1 MANYDVSVTMNL
13 VDNVTKRL
21 SNIEK
26 NIDKVV
32 KTAQA
37 YNTVVEQITRSLN
50 LMTVSAGKAATA
62 TNRIATNM
70 AKLTDRMGV
79 KLEDGSARVGK
90 VSTQMEILKTNIG
103 KTTAAQK
110 YLNDAIRQMPGP
122 AILRSYNSSVNNY
135 SSSANRAARETER
148 FNKKLYMNV
157 NASGKARVGMS
168 SLASSIQSVI
178 GAYLGFESVKT
189 ALDWSDEITLTQ
201 GKLSILTDDVEGLMN
216 RIYQMSQE
224 TRTSYMDNASQMAKM
239 WQLTGGTDGIFD
251 TEDKLIE
258 FNELLN
264 KSFRIGGSGPREISA
279 SIYQLTQ
286 ALSSGRLQGDELRS
300 LGENAPYFVKKIVK
314 SLEDA
319 YNAGKPLDE
328 QIKLTYNDL
337 KNLGATGELTSEVIV
352 NAMLNAADEIRED
365 YKNLKPTFQ
374 DVFETLKNQVQYIAT
389 PVLQSLNQ
397 ILNSDAFA
405 KTAQAFVKI
414 FAVVMAILEPM
425 IKGFLFIGEIISNN
439 WSVVEPIIWGIVGAL
454 AAYYTYLGLIKVY
467 TLAVEGATKL
477 LAGVEGMIK
486 GIAAAYQGWQL
497 ASALLRQALGL
508 ELSQKQA
515 IILMNY
521 QQALSEGAVQKTKLH
536 TLITTLSNTKATIME
551 AWAKVKNATAT
562 GILTAATSAFATS
575 AWAAASAVWA
585 MLAPLLTVI
594 AIILAVV
601 AVFYIAVAAYNYF
614 TGSTISATG
623 LIVGAFYGLYAAVY
637 DVFAGIW
644 NFLVEVAEFIRNIF
658 VDPVYVVKSLF
669 GNMAKGVLYA
679 FKYMLSGIEA
689 IANSATSLINMV
701 IDGYNAIPFL
711 GDVEHVGKVSM
722 TSSVDSAIKG
732 IDSWIGNKPS
742 NLKSYDSVKL
752 AYKDIGEY
760 ANKGYD
766 KGANWEGGFV
776 DGLKDW
782 AKNSDTLKQLEK
794 VGNGDALTPEWGKY
808 PESIDIGE
816 MPTVDGGDYPKETM
830 DAIDKIKGNT
840 DDINEN
846 TKITAE
852 DLKYLRDLAEQR
864 VINRFTT
871 AEIKITNH
879 MNNNINSDRDLDG
892 IANYLV
898 EEMYKGANAYA
909 EGAHY

>member
-37 YNTVVEQITRSLN
+37 YNSVVEQITRSLN

-70 AKLTDRMGV
+70 AKLTDRMGT

-90 VSTQMEILKTNIG
+90 VSTQMETLKNNIG

-168 SLASSIQSVI
+168 SLSSSIKSVI
-178 GAYLGFESVKT
+178 GAYVGFESLKT
-189 ALDWSDEITLTQ
+189 AVDWSDEITLTQ
-201 GKLSILTDDVEGLMN
+201 GKLAQLTDDVEGFLDKT
-216 RIYQMSQE
+216 YQMSQN
-224 TRTSYMDNASQMAKM
+224 TRTSYMDNATQMAKM
-239 WQLTGGTDGIFD
+239 WQLTGGTNGIFD

-264 KSFRIGGSGPREISA
+264 KSFILGGSGVREINA

-300 LGENAPYFVKKIVK
+300 LAENAPYLIKTITK
-314 SLEDA
+314 SVEDM
-319 YNAGKPLDE
+319 YNAGKPVEE
-328 QIKLTYNDL
+328 QIKLSYNDL
-337 KNLGATGELTSEVIV
+337 KNLGAQGVLTSEVIT
-352 NAMLNAADEIRED
+352 NAVLNSADDIRKGYE
-365 YKNLKPTFQ
+365 NITPTFEQ
-374 DVFETLKNQVQYIAT
+374 IFQKLKNQVQYISQ
-389 PVLQSLNQ
+389 PLLKSINDVF
-397 ILNSDAFA
+397 NSEAFD
-405 KTAQAFVKI
+405 KTTQTIVKM
-414 FAVVMAILEPM
+414 FTVVMAVINPIIQGVLW
-425 IKGFLFIGEIISNN
+425 IGSIIADN
-439 WSVVEPIIWGIVGAL
+439 WSLIEPVIWGIVGAL
-454 AAYYTYLGLIKVY
+454 TAYYAITSMVKIVTWAHAKILALEKGILAAVSTGWLLYRGLQAGTIVVLGML
-467 TLAVEGATKL
+467 T
-477 LAGVEGMIK
+477 GVET
-486 GIAAAYQGWQL
+486 AH
-497 ASALLRQALGL
+497 ASALLSVAAAQLGV
-508 ELSQKQA
+508 SQ
-515 IILMNY
+515 
-521 QQALSEGAVQKTKLH
+521 
-536 TLITTLSNTKATIME
+536 TTLM
-551 AWAKVKNATAT
+551 
-562 GILTAATSAFATS
+562 
-575 AWAAASAVWA
+575 
-585 MLAPLLTVI
+585 MLGPFLLVMG
-594 AIILAVV
+594 IILAIIGVI
-601 AVFYIAVAAYNYF
+601 YLAVAAYNYF
-614 TGSTISATG
+614 TGSNLSATG
-623 LIVGAFYGLYAAVY
+623 MIVGAFYGLYAAVY

-644 NFLVEVAEFIRNIF
+644 NILVEVAEFLLNVF
-658 VDPVYVVKSLF
+658 NDPVYYAKSLF
-669 GNMAKGVLYA
+669 GGLVNGILKMFKGMAEGINSITRSITNCIENLVNGAIDMINGMIGAYNSTAGALFGKIDTVG
-679 FKYMLSGIEA
+679 KIDLSGTALIDTSGIDNA
-689 IANSATSLINMV
+689 IA
-701 IDGYNAIPFL
+701 
-711 GDVEHVGKVSM
+711 
-722 TSSVDSAIKG
+722 G
-732 IDSWIGNKPS
+732 IDSWIGTKGTKDVS
-742 NLKSYDSVKL
+742 FDKYK
-752 AYKDIGEY
+752 AEYKDIGEY
-760 ANKGYD
+760 YNKGYD
-766 KGANWEGGFV
+766 KGEG
-776 DGLKDW
+776 W
-782 AKNSDTLKQLEK
+782 A
-794 VGNGDALTPEWGKY
+794 DALLGRYPNSLDNYVTPDVGGG
-808 PESIDIGE
+808 SG
-816 MPTVDGGDYPKETM
+816 VDPDLM
-830 DAIDKIKGNT
+830 DAINKMKDDTGNI
-840 DDINEN
+840 DEN